1 MKKSSVNIIKKERS
15 IIRNLTKYAWII
27 YSSIVAICIAT
38 LTIINS
44 TWIYKLVVKKYKL
57 TTITGLSEQ
66 DLMKEYTGLINYLQ
80 NPFVDKLEF
89 ENFVMSTYGEVHFYE
104 VKRIFISLM
113 IIVAIFIVALVGWFI
128 FSKYKKGSINIR
140 GLLMSFNNSSNLL
153 VVFFIGIVA
162 LYLID
167 FSWAFTM
174 FHKIFFRNDYWIFD
188 PRIDPIIVALPE
200 ELFMICGGAILILL
214 VIMIIAIK
222 WGYYRNRNNIKSY
235 SENNGIDV

>member
-1 MKKSSVNIIKKERS
+1 MRKSSVNIIEKEKS
-15 IIRNLTKYAWII
+15 IIKKLVKCAWII
-27 YSSIVAICIAT
+27 YLSIVAICIAA

-44 TWIYKLVVKKYKL
+44 TWIYKLVIKKYNL

-66 DLMKEYTGLINYLQ
+66 ALMSEYRGLINYLQ

-128 FSKYKKGSINIR
+128 FNKYKKDSLNIR
-140 GLLMSFNNSSNLL
+140 GLLMSFNSSSNLL
-153 VVFFIGIVA
+153 VIFFIGIVV

-188 PRIDPIIVALPE
+188 PRIDPIIIALPE

-222 WGYYRNRNNIKSY
+222 WGYYRNRNIIKSY
-235 SENNGIDV
+235 SENNGIEV

>member
-1 MKKSSVNIIKKERS
+1 MRKSSVNIIKKEKS
-15 IIRNLTKYAWII
+15 IIKKLVKCAWII
-27 YSSIVAICIAT
+27 YLSIVAICIAA

-44 TWIYKLVVKKYKL
+44 TWIYKLVVKKYNL

-66 DLMKEYTGLINYLQ
+66 ALMSEYRGLINYLQ

-128 FSKYKKGSINIR
+128 FNKYKKDSLNIR
-140 GLLMSFNNSSNLL
+140 GLLMSFNSSSNLL
-153 VVFFIGIVA
+153 VIFFIGIVV

-188 PRIDPIIVALPE
+188 PRIDPIIIALPE

-214 VIMIIAIK
+214 VIMIVAVK
-222 WGYYRNRNNIKSY
+222 WAYYRNRNNIKSY
-235 SENNGIDV
+235 SENNGIEV